1 MEYNR
6 KFSEQEQIRRDKKK
20 KLKNLGFENYSSKKE
35 TNTSIEK
42 LFIRYNELSKEEL
55 ENKNNYTY
63 QVMGRVMA
71 KRDQGKTIFFNIK
84 EVLKSIQCY
93 ARQDALTEN
102 EFAGLGLMDI
112 GDIVYVTGTIMK
124 TKLGELTLKIKSWEN
139 VTKSLKVLPE
149 KYHGL
154 SDIEEKYRHRYVD
167 LITSDETKQ
176 VFIDRTKI
184 IKSIRNFLDDQNI
197 LEVDT
202 PMLHA
207 ILGGAAAEPF
217 VTHHNQLDRDFYLRV
232 APELFLK
239 RLIVGGYRGVY
250 EMGKNFRN
258 EGISI
263 KHNPE
268 FTAIEIYI
276 ANQDLRDMM
285 KLTEDLIKH
294 AASKIM
300 TSMKINYDGNDIDLN
315 EFSRISMIDSIKKE
329 TNINF
334 LAKNYSI
341 DDLLKICKEHNIH
354 VENHQKTFGHVVN
367 LFFEHFVEKTLINPT
382 FIYDYPIEISPFA
395 QKLKEDERFTDR
407 FELFIGGREY
417 ANAFT
422 ELNDPDDQMERLENQ
437 LKEKEKGNK
446 EANEIDID
454 FIEALEYGMPPTG
467 GLGIGIDR
475 LIMLLTNRR
484 NIRDVIL
491 FPTLKTK

>member
-1 MEYNR
+1 ME
-6 KFSEQEQIRRDKKK
+6 E
-20 KLKNLGFENYSSKKE
+20 
-35 TNTSIEK
+35 

-154 SDIEEKYRHRYVD
+154 NDIEEKYRHRYVD

>member
-6 KFSEQEQIRRDKKK
+6 KFSEQEQIRRDKKS
-20 KLKNLGFENYSSKKE
+20 KLEKLGFENYSSKKK
-35 TNTSIEK
+35 TNTSIEE
-42 LFIRYNELSKEEL
+42 LFTKYNELSKEEL
-55 ENKNNYTY
+55 ETRNSNTY
-63 QVMGRVMA
+63 KVMGRVMA
-71 KRDQGKTIFFNIK
+71 KRDQGKTFFFNVK

-102 EFAGLGLMDI
+102 EFLGIGLMDI

-154 SDIEEKYRHRYVD
+154 SDVEEKYRHRYVD

-184 IKSIRNFLDDQNI
+184 IKAIRNFLDEQNV

-217 VTHHNQLDRDFYLRV
+217 ITHHNQLNRDFYLRV

-239 RLIVGGYRGVY
+239 RLIVGGYNGVY

-285 KLTEDLIKH
+285 KLTEDLIKY
-294 AASKIM
+294 AASKVM
-300 TSMKINYDGNDIDLN
+300 SSLKINYDGNDIDLSKFN
-315 EFSRISMIDSIKKE
+315 RISMIESIEKE

-334 LAKNYSI
+334 LDKKYSI
-341 DDLLKICKEHNIH
+341 DDLLKICKEHDIH
-354 VENHQKTFGHVVN
+354 VENHQRTFGHIVN
-367 LFFEHFVEKTLINPT
+367 LFFETFVEKNLINPT

-395 QKLKEDERFTDR
+395 QKLKNDERFTDR

-422 ELNDPDDQMERLENQ
+422 ELNDPDDQLERLENQ

-475 LIMLLTNRR
+475 LIMLLTNKR
-484 NIRDVIL
+484 NIRDIIL

>member
-1 MEYNR
+1 
-6 KFSEQEQIRRDKKK
+6 
-20 KLKNLGFENYSSKKE
+20 
-35 TNTSIEK
+35 
-42 LFIRYNELSKEEL
+42 
-55 ENKNNYTY
+55 
-63 QVMGRVMA
+63 MGRVMA

-124 TKLGELTLKIKSWEN
+124 TK
-139 VTKSLKVLPE
+139 
-149 KYHGL
+149 
-154 SDIEEKYRHRYVD
+154 
-167 LITSDETKQ
+167 
-176 VFIDRTKI
+176 
-184 IKSIRNFLDDQNI
+184 

-300 TSMKINYDGNDIDLN
+300 TK
-315 EFSRISMIDSIKKE
+315 
-329 TNINF
+329 
-334 LAKNYSI
+334 
-341 DDLLKICKEHNIH
+341 
-354 VENHQKTFGHVVN
+354 
-367 LFFEHFVEKTLINPT
+367 KTLINPT

-475 LIMLLTNRR
+475 LI
-484 NIRDVIL
+484 I
-491 FPTLKTK
+491 

>member
-1 MEYNR
+1 
-6 KFSEQEQIRRDKKK
+6 
-20 KLKNLGFENYSSKKE
+20 
-35 TNTSIEK
+35 
-42 LFIRYNELSKEEL
+42 
-55 ENKNNYTY
+55 
-63 QVMGRVMA
+63 MGRVMA

-154 SDIEEKYRHRYVD
+154 NDIEEKYRHRYVD